1 MEGVTLIDQMRIDE
15 EERGTIVQAKYRS
28 MISYDCD
35 GDICPDPEVV
45 AFSSGLRH
53 HLEGSYVIA
62 ARFEIEF

>member
-35 GDICPDPEVV
+35 GVY
-45 AFSSGLRH
+45 ALTQK
-53 HLEGSYVIA
+53 
-62 ARFEIEF
+62 